1 VTYCLIHKVEAVL
14 DCWSYVELIGSRT
27 EEDRLR
33 IQRATGT
40 DIELLFDKLSE
51 PIGPDLDL
59 EHRLPSTG
67 AIVAIRRRAIRRTCV
82 ALLGQGRMAYILNH
96 LVEGI
101 LKIELNRPQKRVL

>member
-14 DCWSYVELIGSRT
+14 GLWSYIELIGSRT

-59 EHRLPSTG
+59 EHRLPLLERSWRSAAG
-67 AIVAIRRRAIRRTCV
+67 QYVGRA
-82 ALLGQGRMAYILNH
+82 LHY
-96 LVEGI
+96 
-101 LKIELNRPQKRVL
+101 